1 MKKLAVRLL
10 VLLILAGVAAGA
22 YYLIQRIPKEE
33 DEIPLAE
40 VKRGD
45 LEVRAYLRGEL
56 RAVRSITLT
65 APNLGSQSQ
74 VTQLAPAG
82 ALARAKDLIVE
93 FDDSERRAAL
103 EDDELEV
110 QRIRENLI
118 KAETDLDIRKSQDEV
133 EVVKARYAVTKAE
146 LENKKNELVGAIE
159 ARKNEL
165 TLEEAHRRE
174 QKLKED
180 IKSRLQQRE
189 AELSVLREQL
199 NKAQLDADR
208 ERRRID
214 QARVLTPIAGL
225 VSILENRAGG
235 RGGFGQTTPAIREG
249 DQIPA
254 GMAVTQMLDLS
265 EMELVAKVEEV
276 ERAAL
281 SEGQEAVIYLDA
293 LPGKPVTGK
302 IKTLASTATTNVF
315 RGEATKKFDTVLSLD
330 MRQLLENVG
339 ASEQQIT
346 RIMAT
351 ARDNAQRGV
360 FGGGPL
366 APNPGAAF
374 FGAPGGG
381 GMVVAGGDSAPSDE
395 GGEGPRA
402 GRRRGGGAGDGG
414 GPAAG
419 PGGAGGGQPGQGRG
433 GFGRNLS
440 PEQREQMQKAM
451 QEALGG
457 RDPSQLSQEE
467 RRALFQKL
475 RPQGAQ
481 GGARAGGARGAGQ
494 AGPGGPGDVAPGGRA
509 GAAADAPEIPSLSLS
524 RPGAHGFTAEDR
536 AQAKLPAP
544 PEEGSDV
551 DILLR
556 PGLLA
561 NAEIIVERIPD
572 TLYVPF
578 HGVFEVGVGH
588 VVYVK
593 KGDTFEP
600 RKVEVGPRSESQI
613 AIKSGLEEGE
623 EIALAL
629 PFDDGRA
636 EKKKKSAEPAQPS
649 FPGGGG
655 AEAAPPAGGG
665 RRRR

>member
-1 MKKLAVRLL
+1 
-10 VLLILAGVAAGA
+10 
-22 YYLIQRIPKEE
+22 
-33 DEIPLAE
+33 
-40 VKRGD
+40 
-45 LEVRAYLRGEL
+45 
-56 RAVRSITLT
+56 
-65 APNLGSQSQ
+65 
-74 VTQLAPAG
+74 
-82 ALARAKDLIVE
+82 
-93 FDDSERRAAL
+93 
-103 EDDELEV
+103 
-110 QRIRENLI
+110 
-118 KAETDLDIRKSQDEV
+118 
-133 EVVKARYAVTKAE
+133 
-146 LENKKNELVGAIE
+146 
-159 ARKNEL
+159 
-165 TLEEAHRRE
+165 
-174 QKLKED
+174 
-180 IKSRLQQRE
+180 
-189 AELSVLREQL
+189 VLREQL

-254 GMAVTQMLDLS
+254 GMAVTQILDLS

-281 SEGQEAVIYLDA
+281 SEGQEAVIFLDA

-346 RIMAT
+346 RILAT

-360 FGGGPL
+360 FGGGPV

-381 GMVVAGGDSAPSDE
+381 VMAVAGPDSAPSGE
-395 GGEGPRA
+395 SGGGPRA
-402 GRRRGGGAGDGG
+402 GRQRGAGAGDGG

-419 PGGAGGGQPGQGRG
+419 AGGGPPGQGRG

-481 GGARAGGARGAGQ
+481 GGSRAAGGQ
-494 AGPGGPGDVAPGGRA
+494 AGGGQAAPGGTGGDSGAPA
-509 GAAADAPEIPSLSLS
+509 GGPADAPEIPSLSLS

-613 AIKSGLEEGE
+613 SIKSGLEEGE
-623 EIALAL
+623 QIALAM

-636 EKKKKSAEPAQPS
+636 EKKKKSAQTAQPS
-649 FPGGGG
+649 FPSGGGG
-655 AEAAPPAGGG
+655 EATPPAGGG

>member
-33 DEIPLAE
+33 DEIPIAE

-82 ALARAKDLIVE
+82 ALAQAKDLIVE

-133 EVVKARYAVTKAE
+133 ELVKARFAVNRGE

-159 ARKNEL
+159 ARKNQL
-165 TLEEAHRRE
+165 TLEEATRRE
-174 QKLKED
+174 EKLKED

-208 ERRRID
+208 EKRRIE

-225 VSILENRAGG
+225 VSVLENRAGG
-235 RGGFGQTTPAIREG
+235 RGGFGQTTPTIREG

-254 GMAVTQMLDLS
+254 GMAVAQILDLS

-281 SEGQEAVIYLDA
+281 SEGQEAVIFLDA
-293 LPGKPVTGK
+293 LPGKPVISK

-339 ASEQQIT
+339 ASAQQIA
-346 RIMAT
+346 RILAT

-360 FGGGPL
+360 FGGGPI
-366 APNPGAAF
+366 APNPA
-374 FGAPGGG
+374 
-381 GMVVAGGDSAPSDE
+381 VAVFA
-395 GGEGPRA
+395 
-402 GRRRGGGAGDGG
+402 G
-414 GPAAG
+414 GPAGGREFGGPSAAPQDAG
-419 PGGAGGGQPGQGRG
+419 AGGPGAGRQGGAGGGGGVAPGQGRG
-433 GFGRNLS
+433 GASRNLS

-457 RDPSQLSQEE
+457 RNPADLSPEE

-475 RPQGAQ
+475 RPQGA
-481 GGARAGGARGAGQ
+481 GAGRGGQAGRGSQ
-494 AGPGGPGDVAPGGRA
+494 AGPGGAGGPGGPGGESATGPA
-509 GAAADAPEIPSLSLS
+509 GAPEIPSLSLA
-524 RPGAHGFTAEDR
+524 RPGAQGFTAEDR
-536 AQAKLPAP
+536 AQAQLPAP

-578 HGVFEVGVGH
+578 QGVFEAGTGH
-588 VVYVK
+588 IVYVK
-593 KGDTFEP
+593 NGNTFEA

-613 AIKSGLEEGE
+613 SIKSGLEEGE
-623 EIALAL
+623 QIALAL

-636 EKKKKSAEPAQPS
+636 EKKKKSAQPAQPS

-655 AEAAPPAGGG
+655 GEAAPPAGGG